1 MRLVDGGRLSDPA
14 GRPPRR
20 QCPLMYRLLQ
30 HRAAFHKP
38 LGVSPLRISAR
49 RAPASGFA
57 PLEIRRPGPVALF
70 FGDRQ
75 ERPTSG
81 GGAEICARIVGVLEE
96 SGWFAAGVP
105 GIVVVMSP
113 RWVSCGPRR
122 LDFHRNRSTD
132 DEDVVDSP
140 IRWGILGTGG
150 IASTFVTDLR
160 LTDSG
165 VAVAVGSRSRGSAD
179 RFADEFGI
187 ASRHASYESLVADA
201 DVDVIYIAVP
211 HPMHHDNAI
220 LALRAGKH
228 VLVEKPFTMNA
239 AEAREIV
246 RVARENG
253 LFAMEAM
260 WTRFLPHVAVIRDW
274 LGQGVLGDVVAVT
287 ADHGQ
292 WFAEDAEFR
301 LFAPELGGGAL
312 LDLGVYPVS
321 FASMVL
327 GTPRR
332 IVSLSEPAFTGV
344 DAQTSMLFGYDS
356 GAHAVLTCTLR
367 AKSPTTAVIVG
378 REARIEVEGDFYA
391 PTTVT
396 LVPREGDSVRVESV
410 QEGRGLHHQ
419 ANEVAR
425 RLDAGDV
432 ESSLMPLDE
441 TISIMETMDTVL
453 TQARQ
458 NAWTTTSLR

>member
-1 MRLVDGGRLSDPA
+1 M
-14 GRPPRR
+14 
-20 QCPLMYRLLQ
+20 
-30 HRAAFHKP
+30 
-38 LGVSPLRISAR
+38 
-49 RAPASGFA
+49 
-57 PLEIRRPGPVALF
+57 
-70 FGDRQ
+70 
-75 ERPTSG
+75 
-81 GGAEICARIVGVLEE
+81 
-96 SGWFAAGVP
+96 
-105 GIVVVMSP
+105 
-113 RWVSCGPRR
+113 
-122 LDFHRNRSTD
+122 
-132 DEDVVDSP
+132 VDSP

-165 VAVAVGSRSRGSAD
+165 VAVAVGSRSQGSAD

-201 DVDVIYIAVP
+201 DVDVIYVAVP

-274 LGQGVLGDVVAVT
+274 LARGVLGDVVAVT

-327 GTPRR
+327 GTPSR

-356 GAHAVLTCTLR
+356 GAQAVLTCTLR
-367 AKSPTTAVIVG
+367 AKSPTTAAIVG
-378 REARIEVEGDFYA
+378 SDARIEVEGDFYA

-396 LVPREGDSVRVESV
+396 LVPREGDPVRVESV

-419 ANEVAR
+419 ADEVAR

-458 NAWTTTSLR
+458 NA